1 MERLT
6 YMDGGKWRMR
16 IGDTEY
22 SGKEADRVSDYENTG
37 LEPEKIEQ
45 LKGEVFGLRLD
56 KQELE
61 QYRSLGPIDRLRE
74 LVEADREGRCVVLP
88 CKIGDTLYRIQR
100 FKRGKNWRK
109 EAEYIRTAELNKNN
123 FWRVVF
129 EGELGET
136 VFLTREAAD
145 AALKGDQHG

>member
-6 YMDGGKWRMR
+6 ERLENGVINVKYASQHETAIHRLVTIED
-16 IGDTEY
+16 ILGDEY
-22 SGKEADRVSDYENTG
+22 D
-37 LEPEKIEQ
+37 L
-45 LKGEVFGLRLD
+45 
-56 KQELE
+56 
-61 QYRSLGPIDRLRE
+61 DRLRE
-74 LVEADREGRCVVLP
+74 LVESDRDGRCVVLP